1 MSLVA
6 LKISAIPKC
15 WTTCQ
20 SVVYMGFGG
29 HAVRRDQKKG
39 YVYIEQISSSRTGC
53 CIIWYIFEESCSTLS
68 CPLRN
73 GAVSK
78 IDSEGRDGGNDQHPY
93 N

>member
-29 HAVRRDQKKG
+29 HAVRRDQKKAM
-39 YVYIEQISSSRTGC
+39 Y
-53 CIIWYIFEESCSTLS
+53 TLS
-68 CPLRN
+68 KLAQA
-73 GAVSK
+73 GQGVA
-78 IDSEGRDGGNDQHPY
+78 
-93 N
+93 